1 MPLLD
6 VKNLKIT
13 FRVKKETDGFF
24 TTVGEQEVVHGID
37 LSVEKGQIVGLVG
50 ESGSGKSV
58 SSLSVLKLLPEDAK
72 ITADKMKFDGVDLL
86 SQTEEEWQAL
96 RGDRISMVFQEPM
109 TSLNPVLT
117 IGKQVEE
124 GLLLHKEEKYKEDK
138 ELRQSRVLEVL
149 AEAGLS
155 CPEEL
160 LDKYPHQLSGGM
172 RQRVM
177 IAIAMIN
184 RPELLIADEPTTAL
198 DAATQ
203 EVILDLLEYY
213 CETYKTAI
221 LFISHDLSLVARLCD
236 RVLVLKNG
244 NVVERGT
251 QEEIFYHPQEEYT
264 RQLMEAA
271 RGKQLAGRP
280 AVSGTGTSTKAV
292 PLLQLKNATIQYREK
307 TFFGKEKIT
316 TAVKKV
322 SFELYKGEV
331 LGLVG
336 ESGSGKSTI
345 SKALTGLLALTG
357 GELIKKEGV
366 QTPRMVFQ
374 DPYGSLNPAKTIGW
388 ILEEPLKIRGGY
400 TKEER
405 KKLVREAL
413 KEVELEESH
422 AKRYVRELSGGQ
434 RQRVAIAAALIQKPE
449 IVILDEPVSAL
460 DVTVQGQILELLY
473 RLKEEHGMS
482 YLFVSHDM
490 NVIRRVCDRVLVLY
504 RGELVEEGRTED
516 VFEHPKHPY
525 TKELLR
531 KEQLEIA
538 GKKEREQHA
547 EKQEGKKAFSEN
559 DFKVCETP

>member
-1 MPLLD
+1 MSLLT
-6 VKNLKIT
+6 VKNLKIA
-13 FRVKKETDGFF
+13 FRVQKETDGLF
-24 TTVGEQEVVHGID
+24 TAVGEQEVVHGID
-37 LSVEKGQIVGLVG
+37 LTIEKGQIVGLVG

-58 SSLSVLKLLPEDAK
+58 SSLSILKLLPEDAQ
-72 ITADKMKFDGVDLL
+72 ITADEMTFDGIPLL
-86 SQTEEEWQAL
+86 SQTEEEWQAM
-96 RGDRISMVFQEPM
+96 RGDRISVVFQEPM

-117 IGKQVEE
+117 IEKQVEE
-124 GLLLHKEEKYKEDK
+124 GLLLHEKETYKENRDLRK
-138 ELRQSRVLEVL
+138 ERVLEVL
-149 AEAGLS
+149 KEAGLKH
-155 CPEEL
+155 PEEL

-203 EVILDLLEYY
+203 KVILDLLKYY

-244 NVVERGT
+244 KVVERGT
-251 QEEIFYHPQEEYT
+251 REEIFYHPQKEYT
-264 RQLMEAA
+264 NKLMEAA
-271 RGKQLAGRP
+271 KGKQLAQNR
-280 AVSGTGTSTKAV
+280 GTESVNTEGT
-292 PLLQLKNATIQYREK
+292 PLLQLKNATIEYREK

-316 TAVKKV
+316 TAVKNV
-322 SFELYKGEV
+322 SFELYQGEV

-345 SKALTGLLALTG
+345 SKALTGLISLTK
-357 GELIKKEGV
+357 GELIRKEGV
-366 QTPRMVFQ
+366 RRPRMVFQ
-374 DPYGSLNPAKTIGW
+374 DPYGSLNPAKKIGW
-388 ILEEPLKIRGGY
+388 ILEEPLKIHGGY

-405 KKLVREAL
+405 KRLVREAL

-434 RQRVAIAAALIQKPE
+434 RQRVAIAAALIRKPE

-490 NVIRRVCDRVLVLY
+490 NVIRRVCDRVIVLY
-504 RGELVEEGRTED
+504 RGEIVETGRTVD
-516 VFEHPKHPY
+516 VFEHPKHSY
-525 TKELLR
+525 TKELLH
-531 KEQLEIA
+531 KNME
-538 GKKEREQHA
+538 
-547 EKQEGKKAFSEN
+547 
-559 DFKVCETP
+559 V

>member
-6 VKNLKIT
+6 IKNLKIA
-13 FRVKKETDGFF
+13 FQVKKDTDGLFQML
-24 TTVGEQEVVHGID
+24 GEQEVVHGID
-37 LSVEKGQIVGLVG
+37 LSLEKGQIIGLVG

-58 SSLSVLKLLPEDAK
+58 SSLSILKLLPEDAK
-72 ITADKMKFDGVDLL
+72 ITADTMCFDGIDLL
-86 SQTEEEWQAL
+86 SQTEEEWQTL

-117 IGKQVEE
+117 IEKQVEE
-124 GLLLHKEEKYKEDK
+124 GLLLHEEETYKDNK
-138 ELRQSRVLEVL
+138 ELRRERVLEVL

-155 CPEEL
+155 HPEEL
-160 LDKYPHQLSGGM
+160 LLKYPHQLSGGM

-177 IAIAMIN
+177 IAIAMMN

-203 EVILDLLEYY
+203 EIILELLKYY

-244 NVVERGT
+244 KVVERGT
-251 QEEIFYHPQEEYT
+251 KEEIFYRPQQEYT
-264 RQLMEAA
+264 RQLMAA
-271 RGKQLAGRP
+271 AKGKQLAGVHP
-280 AVSGTGTSTKAV
+280 GKQEQIGTCGTCSAAEGSAT
-292 PLLQLKNATIQYREK
+292 PLLQLKNATIEYREK

-316 TAVKKV
+316 TAVKNV
-322 SFELYKGEV
+322 SFELFKGEV

-345 SKALTGLLALTG
+345 SKALTGLLPLTKG
-357 GELIKKEGV
+357 TLTRAKNTG
-366 QTPRMVFQ
+366 TPRMVFQ
-374 DPYGSLNPAKTIGW
+374 DPYGSLNPAKKIGW
-388 ILEEPLKIRGGY
+388 ILEEPLKIQGGY

-405 KKLVREAL
+405 KRLVRAAL
-413 KEVELEESH
+413 KEVELEEAH

-490 NVIRRVCDRVLVLY
+490 NVIRRVCDRVIVLY
-504 RGELVEEGRTED
+504 QGEIAETGTTAD
-516 VFEHPKHPY
+516 VFERPEHSY

-531 KEQLEIA
+531 NNMDVHEQKEKSI
-538 GKKEREQHA
+538 
-547 EKQEGKKAFSEN
+547 
-559 DFKVCETP
+559 

>member
-6 VKNLKIT
+6 IKNLKIS
-13 FRVKKETDGFF
+13 FQVKQNTGGIF
-24 TTVGEQEVVHGID
+24 TTTHEQEVVHGID
-37 LSVEKGQIVGLVG
+37 LYVEKGQILGLVG

-58 SSLSVLKLLPEDAK
+58 SSLSILKLLPEDAQ
-72 ITADKMKFDGVDLL
+72 ITADKMNFNGIELL

-96 RGDRISMVFQEPM
+96 RGNRISMVFQEPM

-117 IGKQVEE
+117 IEKQVEE
-124 GLLLHKEEKYKEDK
+124 GLLLHEEEKYKDNK
-138 ELRQSRVLEVL
+138 ELRRERVLEVL
-149 AEAGLS
+149 TEAGLS
-155 CPEEL
+155 NPEEL
-160 LDKYPHQLSGGM
+160 LPKYPHQLSGGM

-203 EVILDLLEYY
+203 EVILELLKYY
-213 CETYKTAI
+213 CETYQTSI

-236 RVLVLKNG
+236 CVLVLKHG
-244 NVVERGT
+244 KVVERGLT
-251 QEEIFYHPQEEYT
+251 EDIFYRPKQEYT
-264 RQLMEAA
+264 KQLMAA
-271 RGKQLAGRP
+271 AKGKQLAGVDNS
-280 AVSGTGTSTKAV
+280 ASNTAAGNGVI
-292 PLLQLKNATIQYREK
+292 PLLQLKNATIEYREK

-316 TAVKKV
+316 TAVKNV
-322 SFELYKGEV
+322 SFKLLKGEV

-345 SKALTGLLALTG
+345 SKALTGLLTLTQ
-357 GELIKKEGV
+357 GELIRAKDVGR
-366 QTPRMVFQ
+366 PRMVFQ
-374 DPYGSLNPAKTIGW
+374 DPYGSLNPAKKIGW
-388 ILEEPLKIRGGY
+388 ILEEPLKIQGGY

-405 KKLVREAL
+405 KRLVIEAL
-413 KEVELEESH
+413 KEVELEEQH

-473 RLKEEHGMS
+473 RLKKEHGMS

-490 NVIRRVCDRVLVLY
+490 NVIRRVCDRVIVLY
-504 RGELVEEGRTED
+504 HGEIVEMGTTEK
-516 VFEHPKHPY
+516 VFEHPEHPY

-531 KEQLEIA
+531 NNMEI
-538 GKKEREQHA
+538 
-547 EKQEGKKAFSEN
+547 
-559 DFKVCETP
+559 

>member
-1 MPLLD
+1 MALLN
-6 VKNLKIT
+6 VKNLKIA
-13 FRVKKETDGFF
+13 FRVKQETGGLF
-24 TTVGEQEVVHGID
+24 TANGEQEVVHGID
-37 LSVEKGQIVGLVG
+37 IAVEKGQIVGLVG

-72 ITADKMKFDGVDLL
+72 ITADEMSFDGVPLL

-117 IGKQVEE
+117 IEKQVEE
-124 GLLLHKEEKYKEDK
+124 GLLLHGKNTYKDNK
-138 ELRQSRVLEVL
+138 ELRRSRVLEVL
-149 AEAGLS
+149 AEAGLNQ
-155 CPEEL
+155 PEEL
-160 LDKYPHQLSGGM
+160 LLKYPHQLSGGM

-203 EVILDLLEYY
+203 EVILDLLKYY

-244 NVVERGT
+244 TVVERGT
-251 QEEIFYHPQEEYT
+251 REEIFFHPQKEYT
-264 RQLMEAA
+264 KKLIEAA
-271 RGKQLAGRP
+271 KGKQLAKSAEADGNCANAR
-280 AVSGTGTSTKAV
+280 
-292 PLLQLKNATIQYREK
+292 PLLQLKNATIEYREK
-307 TFFGKEKIT
+307 TFFGKEKVT
-316 TAVKKV
+316 TAVKNV
-322 SFELYKGEV
+322 SFELFKGEV

-345 SKALTGLLALTG
+345 SKALTGLLPLTE
-357 GELIKKEGV
+357 GELIRSEGV
-366 QTPRMVFQ
+366 RRPRMVFQ
-374 DPYGSLNPAKTIGW
+374 DPYGSLNPAKKIGW
-388 ILEEPLKIRGGY
+388 ILEEPLKIHGGY

-405 KKLVREAL
+405 KRLVREAL
-413 KEVELEESH
+413 KEVELEEGH

-434 RQRVAIAAALIQKPE
+434 RQRVAIAAALIRKPE

-490 NVIRRVCDRVLVLY
+490 SVIQRVCDRVIVLY
-504 RGELVEEGRTED
+504 RGEIVESGRTEE
-516 VFEHPKHPY
+516 VFEHPKHSY
-525 TKELLR
+525 TKELLTR
-531 KEQLEIA
+531 K
-538 GKKEREQHA
+538 REYHA
-547 EKQEGKKAFSEN
+547 ENEKGK
-559 DFKVCETP
+559 ETVS

>member
-1 MPLLD
+1 MSLLAI
-6 VKNLKIT
+6 KNLKIS
-13 FRVKKETDGFF
+13 FPVQQKAGSLF
-24 TTVGEQEVVHGID
+24 TTTGEQEVVHGID
-37 LSVEKGQIVGLVG
+37 ITVEKGQIVGLVG

-58 SSLSVLKLLPEDAK
+58 SSLSIMKLLPEEAK
-72 ITADKMKFDGVDLL
+72 ISAEEMSFDGIELL
-86 SQTEEEWQAL
+86 AQTEEEWQTL
-96 RGDRISMVFQEPM
+96 RGNRMSMVFQEPM

-117 IGKQVEE
+117 IENQVEE
-124 GLLLHKEEKYKEDK
+124 GLLLHETEKYKDNK
-138 ELRQSRVLEVL
+138 ELRRERVLEVL
-149 AEAGLS
+149 KEAGLANPS
-155 CPEEL
+155 QL
-160 LDKYPHQLSGGM
+160 LAKYPHQLSGGM

-203 EVILDLLEYY
+203 EVILDLLQYY

-244 NVVERGT
+244 TVVERGT
-251 QEEIFYHPQEEYT
+251 RDEIFYHPKKEYT

-271 RGKQLAGRP
+271 RGKQLT
-280 AVSGTGTSTKAV
+280 SKDGTDSAAASKV
-292 PLLQLKNATIQYREK
+292 PLLQLNNATIQYREK

-316 TAVKKV
+316 TAVKQV

-345 SKALTGLLALTG
+345 SKALTGLLSLTE
-357 GELIKKEGV
+357 GELIRAEGV
-366 QTPRMVFQ
+366 RRPRMVFQ
-374 DPYGSLNPAKTIGW
+374 DPYGSLNPAKKIGW
-388 ILEEPLKIRGGY
+388 ILEEPLKIHSGY

-405 KKLVREAL
+405 KRLVRQAL
-413 KEVELEESH
+413 KEVELEEEH

-434 RQRVAIAAALIQKPE
+434 RQRVAIAAALICKPD

-490 NVIRRVCDRVLVLY
+490 SVIRRICDRVIVLY
-504 RGELVEEGRTED
+504 QGEIVEEGSTKE
-516 VFEHPKHPY
+516 VFEQPKHSY
-525 TKELLR
+525 TKELLH
-531 KEQLEIA
+531 KNME
-538 GKKEREQHA
+538 
-547 EKQEGKKAFSEN
+547 
-559 DFKVCETP
+559 V

>member
-6 VKNLKIT
+6 IKNLRIAFQIKQD
-13 FRVKKETDGFF
+13 TDGFF
-24 TTVGEQEVVHGID
+24 TTAYEQEVVHGID
-37 LSVEKGQIVGLVG
+37 LYVEKGQILGLVG

-58 SSLSVLKLLPEDAK
+58 SALSIMKLLPEDAK
-72 ITADKMKFDGVDLL
+72 ITADKMNFDGTELL

-117 IGKQVEE
+117 IETQVEE
-124 GLLLHKEEKYKEDK
+124 GLLLHEAEKYKDNK
-138 ELRQSRVLEVL
+138 ELRKERVLEVL
-149 AEAGLS
+149 EEAGLS
-155 CPEEL
+155 GPEEL
-160 LDKYPHQLSGGM
+160 LQKYPHQLSGGM

-203 EVILDLLEYY
+203 EVILELLQYY
-213 CETYKTAI
+213 SETYKTSI

-244 NVVERGT
+244 KVVERGT
-251 QEEIFYHPQEEYT
+251 KEDVFYRPKQEYT
-264 RQLMEAA
+264 KQLMAAA
-271 RGKQLAGRP
+271 RGKQLANT
-280 AVSGTGTSTKAV
+280 TGNKETAPDSKARGYAAI
-292 PLLQLKNATIQYREK
+292 PLLQVKNAVVEYREK

-316 TAVKKV
+316 RAVNNV

-345 SKALTGLLALTG
+345 SKALTGLLPLT
-357 GELIKKEGV
+357 EGTLHRAEGAG
-366 QTPRMVFQ
+366 TPRMVFQ
-374 DPYGSLNPAKTIGW
+374 DPYGSLNPARKIGW
-388 ILEEPLKIRGGY
+388 ILEEPLKIKSGY

-405 KKLVREAL
+405 KKLVSEAL
-413 KEVELEESH
+413 KEVELEPGH

-473 RLKEEHGMS
+473 RLKEEHGIS

-490 NVIRRVCDRVLVLY
+490 NVIRRVCDRVIVLY
-504 RGELVEEGRTED
+504 RGEIVEMGVTAD
-516 VFEHPKHPY
+516 VFGHPEHPY

-531 KEQLEIA
+531 KTVTVHESN
-538 GKKEREQHA
+538 G
-547 EKQEGKKAFSEN
+547 
-559 DFKVCETP
+559 

>member
-6 VKNLKIT
+6 IKNLKIS
-13 FRVKKETDGFF
+13 FQVKKDTDGFF
-24 TTVGEQEVVHGID
+24 TTIGEQEVVHGID
-37 LSVEKGQIVGLVG
+37 LYVEKGQILGLVG

-58 SSLSVLKLLPEDAK
+58 SSLSILKLLPEDAK
-72 ITADKMKFDGVDLL
+72 ITADKMEFDGIELL

-117 IGKQVEE
+117 IEKQVEE
-124 GLLLHKEEKYKEDK
+124 GLLLHEEEKYKDNK
-138 ELRQSRVLEVL
+138 ELRRERVLEVL
-149 AEAGLS
+149 EEAGLS
-155 CPEEL
+155 DPEEL
-160 LDKYPHQLSGGM
+160 LKKYPHQLSGGM

-203 EVILDLLEYY
+203 EIILELLKYY
-213 CETYKTAI
+213 CDTYKTAI

-244 NVVERGT
+244 KVVERGT
-251 QEEIFYHPQEEYT
+251 KDDIFYRPKQEYT
-264 RQLMEAA
+264 KQLMAA
-271 RGKQLAGRP
+271 AKGKQLAG
-280 AVSGTGTSTKAV
+280 VDKAEETTHNNATDNV
-292 PLLQLKNATIQYREK
+292 PEALLMLKNATIEYREK

-316 TAVKKV
+316 TAVKNV

-345 SKALTGLLALTG
+345 SKALTGLLPLTK
-357 GELIKKEGV
+357 GELIRAEGTG
-366 QTPRMVFQ
+366 TPRMVFQ
-374 DPYGSLNPAKTIGW
+374 DPYGSLNPAKKIGW
-388 ILEEPLKIRGGY
+388 ILEEPLKIQGGY

-405 KKLVREAL
+405 KRLVIEAL
-413 KEVELEESH
+413 KEVELEEAH

-473 RLKEEHGMS
+473 RLKEEHGIS

-490 NVIRRVCDRVLVLY
+490 NVIRRVCDRVIVLY
-504 RGELVEEGRTED
+504 RGEIVEMGATAD
-516 VFEHPKHPY
+516 VFERPEHPY

-531 KEQLEIA
+531 KTMTAHESD
-538 GKKEREQHA
+538 G
-547 EKQEGKKAFSEN
+547 
-559 DFKVCETP
+559 

>member
-6 VKNLKIT
+6 IKNLRIA
-13 FRVKKETDGFF
+13 FQVKQDTDGFF
-24 TTVGEQEVVHGID
+24 TTAYEQEVVHGID
-37 LSVEKGQIVGLVG
+37 LYVEKGQILGLVG

-58 SSLSVLKLLPEDAK
+58 SSLSILKLLPEDAK
-72 ITADKMKFDGVDLL
+72 ITADKMNFDGIELL

-117 IGKQVEE
+117 IEKQVEE
-124 GLLLHKEEKYKEDK
+124 GLLLHEEEKYKENK
-138 ELRQSRVLEVL
+138 ELRRERVLAVL

-155 CPEEL
+155 NPEEL
-160 LDKYPHQLSGGM
+160 LKKYPHQLSGGM

-203 EVILDLLEYY
+203 EIILELLKYY
-213 CETYKTAI
+213 CDTYKTAI

-244 NVVERGT
+244 KVVERGT
-251 QEEIFYHPQEEYT
+251 KDDIFYRPKQEYT
-264 RQLMEAA
+264 KQLMSAA
-271 RGKQLAGRP
+271 KGKQLAGVNISNAGQVGAEKP
-280 AVSGTGTSTKAV
+280 NDIPDTKPNNTAV
-292 PLLQLKNATIQYREK
+292 PLLQLKNATIEYREK

-316 TAVKKV
+316 TAVKNV

-345 SKALTGLLALTG
+345 SKALTGLLPLTK
-357 GELIKKEGV
+357 GELIRAEGTG
-366 QTPRMVFQ
+366 TPRMVFQ
-374 DPYGSLNPAKTIGW
+374 DPYGSLNPAKKIGW
-388 ILEEPLKIRGGY
+388 ILEEPLKIQGGY

-405 KKLVREAL
+405 KRLVIEAL
-413 KEVELEESH
+413 KEVELEEVH
-422 AKRYVRELSGGQ
+422 AGRYVRELSGGQ

-473 RLKEEHGMS
+473 RLKEEHGIS

-490 NVIRRVCDRVLVLY
+490 NVIRRVCDRVIVLY
-504 RGELVEEGRTED
+504 RGEIVEMGATAD
-516 VFEHPKHPY
+516 VFERPEHPY

-531 KEQLEIA
+531 KTMTVHESD
-538 GKKEREQHA
+538 G
-547 EKQEGKKAFSEN
+547 
-559 DFKVCETP
+559 

>member
-6 VKNLKIT
+6 IKNLKIT
-13 FRVKKETDGFF
+13 FQVKKDTDGFF
-24 TTVGEQEVVHGID
+24 QAIGEQEVVHGID
-37 LSVEKGQIVGLVG
+37 LSLEQGQIIGLVG

-58 SSLSVLKLLPEDAK
+58 SSLSIMKLLPEDAK
-72 ITADKMKFDGVDLL
+72 ITADSMNFDGIDLL
-86 SQTEEEWQAL
+86 SQTPEEWQSL
-96 RGDRISMVFQEPM
+96 RGDRIAMVFQEPM

-117 IGKQVEE
+117 IEKQVEE
-124 GLLLHKEEKYKEDK
+124 GLLLHEEETYKNNK
-138 ELRQSRVLEVL
+138 ELRRERVLEVL

-155 CPEEL
+155 HTEEL
-160 LDKYPHQLSGGM
+160 LSKYPHQLSGGM

-203 EVILDLLEYY
+203 EIILDLLKYY

-244 NVVERGT
+244 KVVERGT
-251 QEEIFYHPQEEYT
+251 KEEIFFHPQKEYT
-264 RQLMEAA
+264 KQLMEAA
-271 RGKQLAGRP
+271 KGKQLAGITP
-280 AVSGTGTSTKAV
+280 DTQKQSETCSI
-292 PLLQLKNATIQYREK
+292 PLLQLKNATIEYREK

-316 TAVKKV
+316 TAVKNV
-322 SFELYKGEV
+322 SFELLKGEV

-345 SKALTGLLALTG
+345 SKALTGLLSLTE
-357 GELIKKEGV
+357 GELTRAKGV
-366 QTPRMVFQ
+366 GTPRMVFQ
-374 DPYGSLNPAKTIGW
+374 DPYGSLNPAKKIGW
-388 ILEEPLKIRGGY
+388 ILEEPLKIKGGY

-405 KKLVREAL
+405 KRLVREAL
-413 KEVELEESH
+413 KEVELEEVH

-473 RLKEEHGMS
+473 RLKEDHGMS

-490 NVIRRVCDRVLVLY
+490 NVIRRVCDRVIVLY
-504 RGELVEEGRTED
+504 QGEIVEMGTTAD
-516 VFEHPKHPY
+516 VFERPEHPY

-531 KEQLEIA
+531 NNAGVHEQT
-538 GKKEREQHA
+538 GK
-547 EKQEGKKAFSEN
+547 SI
-559 DFKVCETP
+559 

>member
-1 MPLLD
+1 MPLLTI
-6 VKNLKIT
+6 KNLKIA
-13 FRVKKETDGFF
+13 FSIKKETDGFF
-24 TTVGEQEVVHGID
+24 TATGKQEVVHGID
-37 LSVEKGQIVGLVG
+37 LCLEQGQILGLVG

-58 SSLSVLKLLPEDAK
+58 SSLSIMKLLPKDAE
-72 ITADKMKFDGVDLL
+72 ITAEEMTFDGIDLL
-86 SQTEEEWQAL
+86 SQTEEQWQSL

-117 IGKQVEE
+117 IEKQVEE
-124 GLLLHKEEKYKEDK
+124 GLLLHEEAKYKNK
-138 ELRQSRVLEVL
+138 EQLRRERVIEVL
-149 AEAGLS
+149 AEAGLPN
-155 CPEEL
+155 PEEL
-160 LDKYPHQLSGGM
+160 LKKYPHQLSGGM

-203 EVILDLLEYY
+203 EIILDLLRYY
-213 CETYKTAI
+213 CDTYKTAI

-244 NVVERGT
+244 KVVERGT
-251 QEEIFYHPQEEYT
+251 KEDIFFHPQKEYT

-271 RGKQLAGRP
+271 KGRQL
-280 AVSGTGTSTKAV
+280 TGTDGTKTVFPGATVPVTAYNAV
-292 PLLQLKNATIQYREK
+292 TPLLQLKNATIQYREK
-307 TFFGKEKIT
+307 TFFGKETIT

-322 SFELYKGEV
+322 SFELYSGEI

-345 SKALTGLLALTG
+345 SKALTGLLTLTT
-357 GELIKKEGV
+357 GELIQKQGIMA
-366 QTPRMVFQ
+366 PRMVFQ
-374 DPYGSLNPAKTIGW
+374 DPYGSLNPAKKIGW

-405 KKLVREAL
+405 KRLVREAL
-413 KEVELEESH
+413 KEVELEEAH

-490 NVIRRVCDRVLVLY
+490 NVIRQVCDRVIVLY
-504 RGELVEEGRTED
+504 RGEIVEAGRTAE
-516 VFEHPKHPY
+516 VFEHPNHSY

-531 KEQLEIA
+531 KH
-538 GKKEREQHA
+538 KEV
-547 EKQEGKKAFSEN
+547 K
-559 DFKVCETP
+559 

>member
-1 MPLLD
+1 MPLLS
-6 VKNLKIT
+6 VKNLRIS
-13 FRVKKETDGFF
+13 FQVQKETDGFF
-24 TTVGEQEVVHGID
+24 TATGEQEVVHGID
-37 LSVEKGQIVGLVG
+37 LSVEQGQIVGLVG

-58 SSLSVLKLLPEDAK
+58 SSLSILKLLPEDAK
-72 ITADKMKFDGVDLL
+72 ITADEMNFDGIDLL
-86 SQTEEEWQAL
+86 SRTDAQWQAL

-117 IGKQVEE
+117 IEKQVEE
-124 GLLLHKEEKYKEDK
+124 GLLLHQEELYKENR
-138 ELRQSRVLEVL
+138 ELRKKRVLEVL
-149 AEAGLS
+149 AEAGLAA
-155 CPEEL
+155 PEEL

-203 EVILDLLEYY
+203 EVILDLLQYY

-244 NVVERGT
+244 KVVEKGT
-251 QEEIFYHPQEEYT
+251 KDEIFLNPQEEYT
-264 RQLMEAA
+264 RKLMKAA
-271 RGKQLAGRP
+271 KGKQLAK
-280 AVSGTGTSTKAV
+280 SGTPDSGITGKM

-316 TAVKKV
+316 TAVKNV
-322 SFELYKGEV
+322 SFELYRGEV

-345 SKALTGLLALTG
+345 SKALTGLLSLTEG
-357 GELIKKEGV
+357 KLVRAEGV
-366 QTPRMVFQ
+366 RRPRMVFQ
-374 DPYGSLNPAKTIGW
+374 DPYGSLNPAKKIGW
-388 ILEEPLKIRGGY
+388 ILEEPLKIHGGY

-405 KKLVREAL
+405 KKLVKEAL
-413 KEVELEESH
+413 KEVELEEQH
-422 AKRYVRELSGGQ
+422 EKRYVRELSGGQ

-490 NVIRRVCDRVLVLY
+490 NVIRRVCDRVIVLY
-504 RGELVEEGRTED
+504 RGEIVEEGTTAE
-516 VFEHPKHPY
+516 VFEHPNHPY
-525 TKELLR
+525 TKELLHR
-531 KEQLEIA
+531 N
-538 GKKEREQHA
+538 A
-547 EKQEGKKAFSEN
+547 EA
-559 DFKVCETP
+559 

>member
-6 VKNLKIT
+6 IKNLKIT
-13 FRVKKETDGFF
+13 FQVKKDTDGFF
-24 TTVGEQEVVHGID
+24 QAIGEPEVVHGID
-37 LSVEKGQIVGLVG
+37 LSLEQGQIIGLVG

-58 SSLSVLKLLPEDAK
+58 SSLSIMKLLPEDAK
-72 ITADKMKFDGVDLL
+72 ITADSMNFDGIDLL
-86 SQTEEEWQAL
+86 SQTPEEWQSL
-96 RGDRISMVFQEPM
+96 RGDRIAMVFQEPM

-117 IGKQVEE
+117 IEKQVEE
-124 GLLLHKEEKYKEDK
+124 GLLLHEEETYKNNK
-138 ELRQSRVLEVL
+138 ELRRERVLEVL

-155 CPEEL
+155 HPEEL
-160 LDKYPHQLSGGM
+160 LSKYPHQLSGGM

-203 EVILDLLEYY
+203 EIILDLLKYY

-244 NVVERGT
+244 KVVERGT
-251 QEEIFYHPQEEYT
+251 KEEIFFHPQKEYT
-264 RQLMEAA
+264 KQLMEAA
-271 RGKQLAGRP
+271 KGKQLAGITP
-280 AVSGTGTSTKAV
+280 DTQKQSETCSI
-292 PLLQLKNATIQYREK
+292 PLLQLKNATIEYREK

-316 TAVKKV
+316 TAVKNV
-322 SFELYKGEV
+322 SFELLKGEV

-345 SKALTGLLALTG
+345 SKALTGLLSLTE
-357 GELIKKEGV
+357 GELTRAKGV
-366 QTPRMVFQ
+366 GTPRMVFQ
-374 DPYGSLNPAKTIGW
+374 DPYGSLNPAKKIGW
-388 ILEEPLKIRGGY
+388 ILEEPLKIKGGY

-405 KKLVREAL
+405 KRLVREAL
-413 KEVELEESH
+413 KEVELEEVH

-473 RLKEEHGMS
+473 RLKKDHGMS

-490 NVIRRVCDRVLVLY
+490 NVIRRVCDRVIVLY
-504 RGELVEEGRTED
+504 QGEIVEMGTTAD
-516 VFEHPKHPY
+516 VFERPEHPY

-531 KEQLEIA
+531 NNAGVHEQKEKSI
-538 GKKEREQHA
+538 
-547 EKQEGKKAFSEN
+547 
-559 DFKVCETP
+559 

>member
-6 VKNLKIT
+6 IRNLKIT
-13 FRVKKETDGFF
+13 FQVKKDTDGLFQ
-24 TTVGEQEVVHGID
+24 TVGEQEVVHGID
-37 LSVEKGQIVGLVG
+37 LSLEKGQIIGLVG

-58 SSLSVLKLLPEDAK
+58 SSLSILKLLPEDAK
-72 ITADKMKFDGVDLL
+72 ITAEAMCFDGIDLL

-117 IGKQVEE
+117 IEKQVEE
-124 GLLLHKEEKYKEDK
+124 GLLLHEEETYKENK
-138 ELRQSRVLEVL
+138 ELRRERVLEVL
-149 AEAGLS
+149 SEAGLS
-155 CPEEL
+155 HPEEL
-160 LDKYPHQLSGGM
+160 LSKYPHQLSGGM

-184 RPELLIADEPTTAL
+184 HPELLIADEPTTAL

-203 EVILDLLEYY
+203 EIILDLLKYY

-244 NVVERGT
+244 KVVERGT
-251 QEEIFYHPQEEYT
+251 KEEIFYHPQQEYT
-264 RQLMEAA
+264 KQLMAA
-271 RGKQLAGRP
+271 AKGKQLAGIHP
-280 AVSGTGTSTKAV
+280 DAQEQSGTCGTAESSAT
-292 PLLQLKNATIQYREK
+292 PLIQLKNATIEYREK

-316 TAVKKV
+316 TAVKNV
-322 SFELYKGEV
+322 SFELFKGEV

-345 SKALTGLLALTG
+345 SKALTGLLPLTKG
-357 GELIKKEGV
+357 TLTRAKSTG
-366 QTPRMVFQ
+366 TPRMVFQ
-374 DPYGSLNPAKTIGW
+374 DPYGSLNPAKKIGW
-388 ILEEPLKIRGGY
+388 ILEEPLKIQGGY

-405 KKLVREAL
+405 KRLVRAAL
-413 KEVELEESH
+413 KEVELEEAH

-473 RLKEEHGMS
+473 RLKEEHGIS

-490 NVIRRVCDRVLVLY
+490 NVIRRVCDRVIVLY
-504 RGELVEEGRTED
+504 QGEIVETGTTTD
-516 VFEHPKHPY
+516 VFERPEHPY

-531 KEQLEIA
+531 NNMDVHEQE
-538 GKKEREQHA
+538 
-547 EKQEGKKAFSEN
+547 EKSI
-559 DFKVCETP
+559 

>member
-6 VKNLKIT
+6 IKNLKIS
-13 FRVKKETDGFF
+13 FQVKQDTDGFF
-24 TTVGEQEVVHGID
+24 TTAYEQEVVHGID
-37 LSVEKGQIVGLVG
+37 MYVEKGQILGLVG

-58 SSLSVLKLLPEDAK
+58 SSLSILKLLPEDAK
-72 ITADKMKFDGVDLL
+72 ITADKMDFDGIELL
-86 SQTEEEWQAL
+86 SQTEEEWQSL

-117 IGKQVEE
+117 IEKQVEE
-124 GLLLHKEEKYKEDK
+124 GLLLHEAKKYKDNK
-138 ELRQSRVLEVL
+138 ELRRERVLEVL

-155 CPEEL
+155 NPEEL
-160 LDKYPHQLSGGM
+160 LYKYPHQLSGGM

-203 EVILDLLEYY
+203 EVILELLQYY
-213 CETYKTAI
+213 CQTYKTSI

-244 NVVERGT
+244 KVVERGT
-251 QEEIFYHPQEEYT
+251 KEDIFYRPKQEYT
-264 RQLMEAA
+264 KQLMAA
-271 RGKQLAGRP
+271 AKGKQLTDVNQGTADSTEPSAGS
-280 AVSGTGTSTKAV
+280 VET
-292 PLLQLKNATIQYREK
+292 PLLRLKNATIEYREK

-316 TAVKKV
+316 TAVKNV
-322 SFELYKGEV
+322 SFELLKGEV

-345 SKALTGLLALTG
+345 SKALSGLLPLTG
-357 GELIKKEGV
+357 GELIRAEGTT
-366 QTPRMVFQ
+366 TPRMVFQ
-374 DPYGSLNPAKTIGW
+374 DPYGSLNPARKIGW
-388 ILEEPLKIRGGY
+388 ILEEPLKIQGGFS
-400 TKEER
+400 KQER
-405 KKLVREAL
+405 KRLVTEAL
-413 KEVELEESH
+413 KAVELEEDH

-490 NVIRRVCDRVLVLY
+490 NVIRRVCDRVIVLY
-504 RGELVEEGRTED
+504 HGEIIETGRTEN
-516 VFEHPKHPY
+516 VFRCPKHPY

-531 KEQLEIA
+531 KTMTVHES
-538 GKKEREQHA
+538 H
-547 EKQEGKKAFSEN
+547 S
-559 DFKVCETP
+559 

>member
-6 VKNLKIT
+6 INNLKIS
-13 FRVKKETDGFF
+13 FQVKQDTDGFF

-37 LSVEKGQIVGLVG
+37 LYVEKGQILGLVG

-58 SSLSVLKLLPEDAK
+58 SSLSILKLLPEDAK
-72 ITADKMKFDGVDLL
+72 ITADKMTFDGINLL

-96 RGDRISMVFQEPM
+96 RGDRIAMVFQEPM

-117 IGKQVEE
+117 IEKQVEE
-124 GLLLHKEEKYKEDK
+124 GLLLHEEETYKDNK
-138 ELRQSRVLEVL
+138 ELRRSRVLEVL
-149 AEAGLS
+149 TEAGLPN
-155 CPEEL
+155 PEEL
-160 LDKYPHQLSGGM
+160 LKKYPHQLSGGM

-203 EVILDLLEYY
+203 EIILDLLEYY
-213 CETYKTAI
+213 RETYKTSI

-244 NVVERGT
+244 KVVERGT
-251 QEEIFYHPQEEYT
+251 KEDIFYRPKQEYT
-264 RQLMEAA
+264 RQLMAA
-271 RGKQLAGRP
+271 AKGKQLAGVNP
-280 AVSGTGTSTKAV
+280 KDDATQNGAVNSATAQTAEQTV
-292 PLLQLKNATIQYREK
+292 PLLQLKNATIQYIEK

-316 TAVKKV
+316 TAVKNV
-322 SFELYKGEV
+322 SFELFKGEV

-345 SKALTGLLALTG
+345 SKALTGLLTLTE
-357 GELIKKEGV
+357 GELIRAKGTG
-366 QTPRMVFQ
+366 TPRMVFQ
-374 DPYGSLNPAKTIGW
+374 DPYGSLNPAKKIGW
-388 ILEEPLKIRGGY
+388 ILEEPLKIQGGFS
-400 TKEER
+400 KEER
-405 KKLVREAL
+405 KRLVTEAL
-413 KEVELEESH
+413 KEVELEEGH

-490 NVIRRVCDRVLVLY
+490 NVIRRVCDRVIVLY
-504 RGELVEEGRTED
+504 QGEIAEMGTTTD
-516 VFEHPKHPY
+516 VFEHPNHPY
-525 TKELLR
+525 TKELLNNTMQVHE
-531 KEQLEIA
+531 KEAARI
-538 GKKEREQHA
+538 
-547 EKQEGKKAFSEN
+547 
-559 DFKVCETP
+559 